1 VVSSRDGFFGE
12 AMEQQRLDE
21 PVVVLT
27 CARSGSTLLRFILDA
42 HPALACPPETSIT
55 DLCSRMGIFSMLL
68 DGPSSTGRPALGDE
82 ALISIRIW
90 VTATYSSY
98 LARAGKV
105 RWCDKSLGS
114 AESAGR
120 FLELFPKAKFICLY
134 RHSMDVVG
142 SLIEA
147 CPYGL
152 RGYGLEPFA
161 AAHSGNS
168 VAAAADYWLNQTNAI
183 ADFEQQHPDSC
194 LRVRYEELVA
204 NPEVQA
210 ARIFSF
216 LGEEQMPS
224 ITSACFAGDRE
235 QFGPSD
241 HKIWDTTGVHTDSVG
256 QGARVPV
263 AVMAKPLLEPMNTL
277 LERLGYQPVGEY
289 WNSVPV
295 SVLADQQGQDAA
307 AVDGQAEVLNELD
320 ALLVPRIAGRLAD
333 MSSAPARV
341 REVGSSVT
349 FTAAAPAGG
358 TALSTRSW
366 RVDLATAA
374 VSRNGT
380 PDPKPDP
387 RAWAVI
393 GDAGDWT
400 AVLTGR
406 LSLATALRRGC
417 LRLAVSPTAGPE
429 TGGRPLPPSLRF
441 DLHLAVLRWLL
452 RSAPGNGDA
461 PGDLVRAPGRSGGG
475 PGPVTKEPGRRRAGV
490 PGGRPPG

>member
-1 VVSSRDGFFGE
+1 MVSSRDSFFGE

-42 HPALACPPETSIT
+42 HPALACPPETGIT
-55 DLCSRMGIFSMLL
+55 ELCGRMGVFSDLL
-68 DGPSSTGRPALGDE
+68 AGPSLTGRAALSHE

-114 AESAGR
+114 AEWAGR

-134 RHSMDVVG
+134 RHSMDVVS

-152 RGYGLEPFA
+152 QGYGLDRFA

-183 ADFEQQHPDSC
+183 AEFEHQHPDLC

-204 NPEVQA
+204 NPEMQA

-216 LGEEQMPS
+216 LGEEQVPS
-224 ITSACFAGDRE
+224 ITSACFAADRE

-241 HKIWDTTGVHTDSVG
+241 HKIWDTAGVHTDSVG
-256 QGARVPV
+256 HGARVPV
-263 AVMAKPLLEPMNTL
+263 AVMAKGLLEPMNTL
-277 LERLGYQPVGEY
+277 LERLGYQAVGED

-307 AVDGQAEVLNELD
+307 AVDGQAKVLKELD

-341 REVGSSVT
+341 REVSPSVT
-349 FTAAAPAGG
+349 ITAAAVADG
-358 TALSTRSW
+358 TGPSARSW
-366 RVDLATAA
+366 RVDLATAV

-387 RAWAVI
+387 RAWGVI

-406 LSLATALRRGC
+406 LSLATALRHGC
-417 LRLAVSPTAGPE
+417 LRLAVPPAARPE
-429 TGGRPLPPSLRF
+429 ADGRPPPLRSNP
-441 DLHLAVLRWLL
+441 HLVVLRWLL
-452 RSAPGNGDA
+452 RSAPGNSDA
-461 PGDLVRAPGRSGGG
+461 PGDLVRAPARSG
-475 PGPVTKEPGRRRAGV
+475 
-490 PGGRPPG
+490 